1 MIRKTLSVLCL
12 CALTSLALAQGT
24 SIHANVIARAEEH
37 ESTALRDEVRSA
49 FDGALLIRGRDEGRE
64 SQLQL
69 YVHPTLVSIAG
80 DEVVVVTV
88 FLGSRMSDD
97 MIEEGAKHEIWYA
110 GGSVPED
117 VEGGTFVRQ
126 YMTKDVLGRMVTVHD
141 TQSFTFPV
149 SELDA
154 EINRY
159 LDRLIEWMSCTSTN
173 TCE

>member
-1 MIRKTLSVLCL
+1 VSQCGNYFSANPVVIAISIAHGLFGVARKNQCLSVG
-12 CALTSLALAQGT
+12 SY
-24 SIHANVIARAEEH
+24 
-37 ESTALRDEVRSA
+37 
-49 FDGALLIRGRDEGRE
+49 GRE

-69 YVHPTLVSIAG
+69 YVHPTLVSIAR